1 MIAPVFVEIGI
12 TAGILVLPFK
22 YYFGLVVLLTVG
34 TYVVATFLI
43 QEWRNTLFKKMNIK
57 DNNFNQKATDSLLN
71 FETVKYFNAE
81 RH

>member
-12 TAGILVLPFK
+12 TAGILFITFK